1 MGGVPVCLSSCVGLV
16 VGVVGGLGFEHGEDD
31 VCCVGGRRRRGAV
44 RWFLPWS
51 RLVWQ
56 GSGWGSFRVA
66 TKAAWCMAFLS
77 RLLPA
82 RLWVVALRVV
92 PELRWVGARPA

>member
-1 MGGVPVCLSSCVGLV
+1 MLC
-16 VGVVGGLGFEHGEDD
+16 
-31 VCCVGGRRRRGAV
+31 RRATAVGAV
-44 RWFLPWS
+44 RWLLPWS

-56 GSGWGSFRVA
+56 GSAWGSFLMA

-82 RLWVVALRVV
+82 RLWVVVLRVV
-92 PELRWVGARPA
+92 PELWWVGARPA